1 MVKPKID
8 GHWYYFKEKSGIM
21 ATGWS
26 KHNNH
31 TYYYQL
37 NGWMTYGER
46 KLTANGITS
55 MNVPVLWQQVGPN
68 TMAIHIIINLMVR

>member
-1 MVKPKID
+1 MVKPKLMATGTI
-8 GHWYYFKEKSGIM
+8 FKEKSGIM

-37 NGWMTYGER
+37 NGWMTYGEKKIDGKWYYFHER
-46 KLTANGITS
+46 TGVMATGWSKH
-55 MNVPVLWQQVGPN
+55 
-68 TMAIHIIINLMVR
+68 MAIHIIINLMVR